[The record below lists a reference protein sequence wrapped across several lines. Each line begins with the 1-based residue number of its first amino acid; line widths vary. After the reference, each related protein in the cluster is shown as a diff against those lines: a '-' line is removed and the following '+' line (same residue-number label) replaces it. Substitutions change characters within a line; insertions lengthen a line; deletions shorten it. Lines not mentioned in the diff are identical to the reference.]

1 MSWIIKN
8 YIKETRENETGAQ
21 VYPPGLRHPV
31 AFIYPN
37 VYHLGM
43 SNLGMHILYQMINER
58 GDSACERFFLPD
70 KRLQQEHIKS
80 KTPLLSLE
88 TSVRWQILTL
98 SSSCCPLKWIM
109 IIC

>member
-58 GDSACERFFLPD
+58 GDSACERFFCLIND
-70 KRLQQEHIKS
+70 CSRSIS
-80 KTPLLSLE
+80 KAKH
-88 TSVRWQILTL
+88 R
-98 SSSCCPLKWIM
+98 C
-109 IIC
+109 

>member
-8 YIKETRENETGAQ
+8 YIKETRENETGVQ

-43 SNLGMHILYQMINER
+43 SNLGMHILYQMIN
-58 GDSACERFFLPD
+58 
-70 KRLQQEHIKS
+70 
-80 KTPLLSLE
+80 
-88 TSVRWQILTL
+88 
-98 SSSCCPLKWIM
+98 
-109 IIC
+109 